1 MAAMEPARPSHV
13 LKVVLLAV
21 VLAALALSSLSPF
34 DWPTWWM
41 EVSPV
46 LVAVPLLTFTHRR
59 LEFTPLLYVMMAAF
73 CVLMVTGGH
82 YTYARVPFGEWL
94 RETLG
99 TVRNPYDRLG
109 HAMQGVVPALIAR
122 ELLVRTSP
130 LKPGGWL
137 FTCCTALALSVAALY
152 ELLEYAA
159 ALVAGDGSIE
169 FLGVQG
175 DIWDAQNDM
184 FTAWVSA
191 MLALLLLGR
200 WHDRQLARLAARH
213 AAGTARLAPGAGTS
227 ASAGA

>member
-1 MAAMEPARPSHV
+1 MEPAHPSSR
-13 LKVVLLAV
+13 LQVVLLAL
-21 VLAALALSSLSPF
+21 VLLALGLSSISPF

-46 LVAVPLLTFTHRR
+46 LVAVPLLTFTRR
-59 LEFTPLLYVMMAAF
+59 RFEFTTLLYVLMATF
-73 CVLMVTGGH
+73 CVLLVTGGH
-82 YTYARVPFGEWL
+82 YTYARVPFGEWM

-99 TVRNPYDRLG
+99 TERNPYDRLG

-137 FTCCTALALSVAALY
+137 FTCCTAIALSIAALY
-152 ELLEYAA
+152 ELLEYAT

-191 MLALLLLGR
+191 LLALLLLGR
-200 WHDRQLARLAARH
+200 WHDRQMARLAARH
-213 AAGTARLAPGAGTS
+213 AAGTARLAPGAS
-227 ASAGA
+227 SQAGASP